1 MEVLVSGDSF
11 LWEKSSSSDTE
22 IMMVANIRLF
32 AQASRAMTSLVEVS
46 DLLRRFEPSQRMFT
60 NAETCRIRKCWS
72 RECHF
77 STDGQRWIYP
87 IYRGG
92 VSFVERMSRV
102 SYHVSLLRILYW
114 ITGEQA
120 LPPESKRRLRKT
132 LLCQYGTVY
141 RLLMRYMGS
150 IR

>member
-1 MEVLVSGDSF
+1 MSGDSV
-11 LWEKSSSSDTE
+11 LWENLSSLDTE
-22 IMMVANIRLF
+22 IMMVADNRLF
-32 AQASRAMTSLVEVS
+32 AQALRAMTSPIEVS

-77 STDGQRWIYP
+77 STDGRRWIYP
-87 IYRGG
+87 IYWGG
-92 VSFVERMSRV
+92 VSFVERMARV

-120 LPPESKRRLRKT
+120 LPPESKGRLRKT
-132 LLCQYGTVY
+132 LLC
-141 RLLMRYMGS
+141 
-150 IR
+150 